1 MDSVDDVL
9 DAARRDTGLD
19 DFGGDSFR
27 EGLQCLIES
36 LNTEADLNPV
46 GEFIVHDL
54 IMKSLKNRLHI
65 EDWYRRHPE
74 IEDEVID
81 RPLIGLGLPRTGST
95 ALSFLLAEDPDA
107 RSLRRWEAGEPCP
120 PPSTVEGPDP
130 RIAAATAQQEMMDAA
145 APRLAALV
153 PSTPTGPEEC
163 QDLMALDFKSQYFQ
177 AFAHIPSYSRWLLDA
192 DLTPTYAYERRTLKL
207 LQWGQPRRPW
217 RLKCPTHL
225 LFLPH
230 LDKAFPDARYVWTH
244 RDPTEV
250 ILSVADLYAE
260 FGQMTSNTVD
270 RRYLGQLNVEQ
281 WSVGMQRALE
291 FRDVGNDNRF
301 FDLDF
306 AAVQRDPIG
315 EVKRLYA
322 WLDEP
327 VSAEFEAGMQEWWQV
342 AGASRLPNTHPDA
355 SAFGLRMEAVRP
367 LFADYVQRM
376 TTWTA
381 SAVQS

>member
-1 MDSVDDVL
+1 
-9 DAARRDTGLD
+9 
-19 DFGGDSFR
+19 
-27 EGLQCLIES
+27 
-36 LNTEADLNPV
+36 
-46 GEFIVHDL
+46 
-54 IMKSLKNRLHI
+54 
-65 EDWYRRHPE
+65 
-74 IEDEVID
+74 
-81 RPLIGLGLPRTGST
+81 
-95 ALSFLLAEDPDA
+95 
-107 RSLRRWEAGEPCP
+107 
-120 PPSTVEGPDP
+120 PSTVEGPDP

-207 LQWGQPRRPW
+207 LQWGQPRRHW

-250 ILSVADLYAE
+250 ILSVADLYVE

>member
-1 MDSVDDVL
+1 
-9 DAARRDTGLD
+9 
-19 DFGGDSFR
+19 
-27 EGLQCLIES
+27 
-36 LNTEADLNPV
+36 LN
-46 GEFIVHDL
+46 
-54 IMKSLKNRLHI
+54 
-65 EDWYRRHPE
+65 
-74 IEDEVID
+74 
-81 RPLIGLGLPRTGST
+81 
-95 ALSFLLAEDPDA
+95 
-107 RSLRRWEAGEPCP
+107 
-120 PPSTVEGPDP
+120 
-130 RIAAATAQQEMMDAA
+130 
-145 APRLAALV
+145 
-153 PSTPTGPEEC
+153 
-163 QDLMALDFKSQYFQ
+163 
-177 AFAHIPSYSRWLLDA
+177 
-192 DLTPTYAYERRTLKL
+192 
-207 LQWGQPRRPW
+207 
-217 RLKCPTHL
+217 
-225 LFLPH
+225 
-230 LDKAFPDARYVWTH
+230 KAFPDARYVWTH

-367 LFADYVQRM
+367 LFADYIQRM

-381 SAVQS
+381 SAVRS